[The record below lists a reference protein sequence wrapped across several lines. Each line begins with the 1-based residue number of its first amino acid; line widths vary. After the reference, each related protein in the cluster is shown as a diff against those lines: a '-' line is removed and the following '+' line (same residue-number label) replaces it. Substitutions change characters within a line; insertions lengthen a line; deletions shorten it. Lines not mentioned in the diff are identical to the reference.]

1 VTHSVVLRKRT
12 EALFG
17 VVTFRG
23 FAVAGASEAESFFIP
38 AVKVARADGARD
50 SSRRI
55 EFVGDSI
62 SCGYGIEG
70 HPPCPFTAATE
81 NSGLCVCLQRTRG
94 REVHGSHTFYLR
106 GFPGPTAR
114 SSPRA

>member
-1 VTHSVVLRKRT
+1 MTHSVVLRKRT

-17 VVTFRG
+17 VVTFHG
-23 FAVAGASEAESFFIP
+23 FAVAGDDGERFFVP
-38 AVKVARADGARD
+38 AVKAAMRPKKALE
-50 SSRRI
+50 SRRI

-81 NSGLCVCLQRTRG
+81 NSGLYAPR
-94 REVHGSHTFYLR
+94 HTTHAH
-106 GFPGPTAR
+106 TAR
-114 SSPRA
+114 PHTHTPHDRTTARTH

>member
-17 VVTFRG
+17 VVTFHG
-23 FAVAGASEAESFFIP
+23 FAVAGASSGDDGERFFIP
-38 AVKVARADGARD
+38 AVKAAMRPKALE
-50 SSRRI
+50 SRRI

-81 NSGLCVCLQRTRG
+81 NSGLYDTRHAPHTHNRT
-94 REVHGSHTFYLR
+94 HTHRTYK
-106 GFPGPTAR
+106 
-114 SSPRA
+114 